1 MVCFLILV
9 TFIGS
14 LLHQFIGLATSV
26 PLISFTS
33 EALTVL
39 YTVVFSFNLLLPICQ
54 RTFCQV
60 FSPESLVLSPFFMTF
75 DFLLS
80 T

>member
-1 MVCFLILV
+1 VYPFLLSSTHTPFARMVCFLILV

-54 RTFCQV
+54 RT
-60 FSPESLVLSPFFMTF
+60 S
-75 DFLLS
+75 
-80 T
+80 